1 MTPVDLLQQYVR
13 CQQPIENLNL
23 NLTHRGGRRVGFGVI
38 PSNATAKGRGRVEP
52 WEKKLVKPTTRV
64 RMNEVDARGDF
75 GYSAR
80 GSSSRASG
88 GGSSSNCR
96 VARHIEQA
104 HGMVVVRDSHG
115 RAIAPGRARALEML
129 KMNGGWDREV
139 PACAM
144 VDLAHRKMR
153 DSKLSRMK
161 RRRR

>member
-1 MTPVDLLQQYVR
+1 MTPADLLQQYVR
-13 CQQPIENLNL
+13 CQQPIENFNL
-23 NLTHRGGRRVGFGVI
+23 NLTHRGGRRAGFGVV
-38 PSNATAKGRGRVEP
+38 PSNATAKGRGRVEAG
-52 WEKKLVKPTTRV
+52 EKKRVKPTPRV
-64 RMNEVDARGDF
+64 RMNEVSATGDF

-80 GSSSRASG
+80 RSSSGASG
-88 GGSSSNCR
+88 VGSSSNYR

-129 KMNGGWDREV
+129 KMKGGWDREV

-153 DSKLSRMK
+153 DSNLSR
-161 RRRR
+161 